1 MKTKPCLT
9 LEDARLALAASYAE
23 ASANGWAV
31 TIAVVDDAGL
41 TLALERMDG
50 CAPISSLIAVD
61 KARTA
66 ALGRRESKVY
76 EDMINAGRT
85 AFLSAPGLSGLL
97 EGGISSVAN
106 TMYST
111 GRSRRGSSAQP
122 SSPDSHKAQI
132 TVATKLAAYR

>member
-97 EGGISSVAN
+97 EGGIPIAVEGHVIGAVGVSGVKPDQDSKVARA
-106 TMYST
+106 
-111 GRSRRGSSAQP
+111 GA
-122 SSPDSHKAQI
+122 
-132 TVATKLAAYR
+132 TVPLKLG

>member
-97 EGGISSVAN
+97 EGGIPIAVGGHVIGAVGVSGVKPDQDSKVARA
-106 TMYST
+106 
-111 GRSRRGSSAQP
+111 GA
-122 SSPDSHKAQI
+122 
-132 TVATKLAAYR
+132 TVPLQLD

>member
-9 LEDARLALAASYAE
+9 LDDARLALAASHAE

-31 TIAVVDDAGL
+31 TIAVVDEAGL

-50 CAPISSLIAVD
+50 CAPISSLIAVE

-66 ALGRRESKVY
+66 TLGRRESKAY

-85 AFLSAPGLSGLL
+85 AFVSVPGLSGLL
-97 EGGISSVAN
+97 EGGIPIIANGHVVGAVGVSGAKPDQDSRVARAGVSVSFN
-106 TMYST
+106 L
-111 GRSRRGSSAQP
+111 
-122 SSPDSHKAQI
+122 D
-132 TVATKLAAYR
+132 

>member
-97 EGGISSVAN
+97 EGGIPIIVEGHVIGAVGVSGVKPDQDSKVARAGAN
-106 TMYST
+106 V
-111 GRSRRGSSAQP
+111 P
-122 SSPDSHKAQI
+122 LKPD
-132 TVATKLAAYR
+132 

>member
-97 EGGISSVAN
+97 EGGIPIAVAGHVIGAVGV
-106 TMYST
+106 S
-111 GRSRRGSSAQP
+111 GVK
-122 SSPDSHKAQI
+122 PDQDSKVARAGA
-132 TVATKLAAYR
+132 TVPLKLD

>member
-97 EGGISSVAN
+97 EGGIPIIVEGHVVGAVGVSGVKPDQDSKVARAGA
-106 TMYST
+106 TVSLK
-111 GRSRRGSSAQP
+111 
-122 SSPDSHKAQI
+122 PD
-132 TVATKLAAYR
+132 

>member
-97 EGGISSVAN
+97 EGGIPIIVEGHVIGAVGVSGVKPDQDSKVARA
-106 TMYST
+106 
-111 GRSRRGSSAQP
+111 GA
-122 SSPDSHKAQI
+122 
-132 TVATKLAAYR
+132 TVPLKLG